1 MRILVTGAAGF
12 IGFHTAK
19 RFLEEGHSVV
29 GIDSINSYYDPELKF
44 ARLNELGIGRQ
55 AETWGTPVQSG
66 KYPEFSFIR
75 MKLEDRAAME
85 SLFKEGCFDR
95 VIHLA
100 AQAGV
105 RYSLDHPHEYIDS
118 NIVGFLNILEGCRH
132 GKVEHL
138 VYASSS
144 SVYGN
149 SNEFPFKESAN
160 VDYPISLYA
169 ATKKSNE
176 LMAYTYSHLYG
187 LKTTGLRFFTVYG
200 PWGRP
205 DMAYFKF
212 TKAIL
217 EGKPISVYNQGD
229 LYRDFTYIDDIVEGI
244 SRIVQKAQGET
255 YKIFN
260 IGNNNPIQ
268 LNHYIQVLETVL
280 GKKAIINYEPMQ
292 PGDVYRTGADISTL
306 EHSVDWKPSTD
317 ISVGLT
323 SFFEWYVQYTFMIQG
338 NNL

>member
-66 KYPEFSFIR
+66 RYPEFSFIR

-85 SLFKEGCFDR
+85 SLFKEGCFGR

-149 SNEFPFKESAN
+149 SSEFPFKESAN

-187 LKTTGLRFFTVYG
+187 LKATGLRFFTVYG

-217 EGKPISVYNQGD
+217 EGKPISVYNHGD

-280 GKKAIINYEPMQ
+280 GKKAMINYEPMQ

-323 SFFEWYVQYTFMIQG
+323 SFFEWYVKYF
-338 NNL
+338 LKEE

>member
-66 KYPEFSFIR
+66 RYPEFSFIR

-85 SLFKEGCFDR
+85 SLFKEDCFGR

-132 GKVEHL
+132 GKVKHL

-187 LKTTGLRFFTVYG
+187 LKATGLRFFTVYG

-244 SRIVQKAQGET
+244 SRIVQKTHGET

-268 LNHYIQVLETVL
+268 LNHYIQVLEKVL
-280 GKKAIINYEPMQ
+280 GKKAMINYEPMQ

-323 SFFEWYVQYTFMIQG
+323 SFFEWYVKYF
-338 NNL
+338 LKEE

>member
-66 KYPEFSFIR
+66 RYPEFSFIR

-85 SLFKEGCFDR
+85 SLFKKGCFDR

-149 SNEFPFKESAN
+149 SSEFPFKESAN

-187 LKTTGLRFFTVYG
+187 LKATGLRFFTVYG

-217 EGKPISVYNQGD
+217 EGKPISVYNHGD

-280 GKKAIINYEPMQ
+280 GKKAMINYEPMQ

-317 ISVGLT
+317 ISVGLA
-323 SFFEWYVQYTFMIQG
+323 SFFEWYVHYFDR
-338 NNL
+338 LSSL

>member
-44 ARLNELGIGRQ
+44 ARLNELGIDRQ

-66 KYPEFSFIR
+66 RYPEFSFIR
-75 MKLEDRAAME
+75 MKLEDRAVME
-85 SLFKEGCFDR
+85 SLFKKGCFGW

-118 NIVGFLNILEGCRH
+118 NIVGFLNILEGCRY

-229 LYRDFTYIDDIVEGI
+229 LYRDFTYIDDVVEGI

-268 LNHYIQVLETVL
+268 LNHYIQVLEKVL
-280 GKKAIINYEPMQ
+280 GKKAMINYEPMQ

-323 SFFEWYVQYTFMIQG
+323 SFFEWYVKYF
-338 NNL
+338 LKEE

>member
-44 ARLNELGIGRQ
+44 ARLNELGIDRQ

-268 LNHYIQVLETVL
+268 LNHYIQVLEKVL

>member
-149 SNEFPFKESAN
+149 SNQFPLKESAN
-160 VDYPISLYA
+160 VDYPISFYA

-217 EGKPISVYNQGD
+217 EGKPISVYNHGD

-244 SRIVQKAQGET
+244 SRIVQKAHGET

-280 GKKAIINYEPMQ
+280 NKKAIINYEPMQ

-323 SFFEWYVQYTFMIQG
+323 SFFEWYVQYTFRG
-338 NNL
+338 CTR

>member
-44 ARLNELGIGRQ
+44 ARLNELGIDRQ

-118 NIVGFLNILEGCRH
+118 NIVGFFEYSRRLQARQG
-132 GKVEHL
+132 G
-138 VYASSS
+138 AS
-144 SVYGN
+144 
-149 SNEFPFKESAN
+149 
-160 VDYPISLYA
+160 
-169 ATKKSNE
+169 
-176 LMAYTYSHLYG
+176 
-187 LKTTGLRFFTVYG
+187 GLRLQFLG
-200 PWGRP
+200 IRP
-205 DMAYFKF
+205 
-212 TKAIL
+212 
-217 EGKPISVYNQGD
+217 
-229 LYRDFTYIDDIVEGI
+229 
-244 SRIVQKAQGET
+244 
-255 YKIFN
+255 
-260 IGNNNPIQ
+260 
-268 LNHYIQVLETVL
+268 
-280 GKKAIINYEPMQ
+280 
-292 PGDVYRTGADISTL
+292 
-306 EHSVDWKPSTD
+306 
-317 ISVGLT
+317 
-323 SFFEWYVQYTFMIQG
+323 
-338 NNL
+338 